1 VANKVKRAVLEDEET
16 RPEKAP
22 AKKVGPKKAG
32 PKRVDLAKAGKA
44 PDGEEPQEEYD
55 DPPMTIWDHLAEL
68 RRRLVICVITLLV
81 TTSIGWAFQA
91 DLLAFFAK
99 PYMEAWNEAQ
109 LQGDPFNFK
118 SPAEGFLAMFRL
130 SLLGGVAL
138 ATPIIFW
145 QLWGFIA
152 PGLYKKE
159 KRYVIPFVLSSTL
172 LFVGGGYFGWRL
184 IFPVAF
190 KYLLSFGGTQEPF
203 WLFKDQPVSVHP
215 TVMLSEY
222 IDFVSHMLLGFGA
235 IFEVPLVIFFLS
247 LAGLV
252 NYLQLIRWTRW
263 VIVITFVVAAIITPS
278 PDATS
283 QVMMAV
289 PMLALYGLSILL
301 AYLFG
306 KPPTDAQRQAYKEAA
321 EQRKKEKEA
330 DRRRRA
336 AEKAAEK
343 ARRARRD
350 RGDDEDE
357 EE

>member
-1 VANKVKRAVLEDEET
+1 VAQKAQ
-16 RPEKAP
+16 PAEKA
-22 AKKVGPKKAG
+22 
-32 PKRVDLAKAGKA
+32 VD
-44 PDGEEPQEEYD
+44 DYD

-68 RRRLVICVITLLV
+68 RRRLVICLVALLV
-81 TTSIGWAFQA
+81 TTSACWFFQG

-99 PYMEAWNEAQ
+99 PYMDAWNEAQ

-118 SPAEGFLAMFRL
+118 SPAEGFLAMFRI
-130 SLLGGVAL
+130 SLLGGIAL
-138 ATPIIFW
+138 GAPIVFW

-152 PGLYKKE
+152 PGLYKRE
-159 KRYVIPFVLSSTL
+159 KRYVLPFVASSTL

-184 IFPVAF
+184 VFPVAF
-190 KYLLSFGGTQEPF
+190 KYLLSFGGTVDSF
-203 WLFKDQPVSVHP
+203 WVFKDIPVSVRP
-215 TVMLSEY
+215 TVMISEY
-222 IDFVSHMLLGFGA
+222 IEFVTHMLLGFGL
-235 IFEVPLVIFFLS
+235 IFEVPLIIFFLS

-289 PMLALYGLSILL
+289 PMLVLYGASILL

-306 KPPTDAQRQAYKEAA
+306 KQPSEAQRQAYREAA
-321 EQRKKEKEA
+321 ERAKREKEEERARKK
-330 DRRRRA
+330 

-343 ARRARRD
+343 ARRARAAAD
-350 RGDDEDE
+350 DDDE
-357 EE
+357 